1 MNCFTRSYSNI
12 WFCEYTFSTFICHE
26 CSNILA
32 KFTLSKQ
39 EWSRFPYQLV
49 PYHYRYNDFKRLII
63 VHWDTLMKKKSYETW
78 LYIQLVMISVT
89 DLMISNFA
97 NQIFILYNIHFTLRI
112 IPIAFSPLGNHMF
125 FTSRLISLLNGRH
138 SFRLW

>member
-1 MNCFTRSYSNI
+1 
-12 WFCEYTFSTFICHE
+12 
-26 CSNILA
+26 
-32 KFTLSKQ
+32 
-39 EWSRFPYQLV
+39 
-49 PYHYRYNDFKRLII
+49 
-63 VHWDTLMKKKSYETW
+63 
-78 LYIQLVMISVT
+78 MISVT
-89 DLMISNFA
+89 DFIPRVSRGNSNIKISYLGLQKYSAFNRYNIDYKNCSALCRKSKGLMKSNFA